1 MNSSLVGEL
10 QFCNHGEFE
19 IEDGSNL
26 VKLKNISFWADH
38 GSGEFLMGRGV

>member
-26 VKLKNISFWADH
+26 VILKNISFWVDL
-38 GSGEFLMGRGV
+38 GSSEFLMGRGV